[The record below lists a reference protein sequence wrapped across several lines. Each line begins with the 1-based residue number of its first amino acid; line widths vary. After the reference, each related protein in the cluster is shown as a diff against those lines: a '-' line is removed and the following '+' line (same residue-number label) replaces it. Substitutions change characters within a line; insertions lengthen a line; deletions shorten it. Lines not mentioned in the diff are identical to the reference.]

1 MDVLITIIKAIDDPF
16 LLSVILLVFMLA
28 FIFKR
33 QIIKA
38 VKTVYYSAEVST
50 KYKIISLANH
60 DVFPTMT
67 RVKNEVGTMKFYTG
81 KEFDR
86 VKTLMCFDFT
96 KHKVQ
101 HCSKR
106 MKDIIEIPDIDSM
119 SKNALKKLV
128 FDQQNLM
135 HEDYI
140 TAVKKEWDLRGVDRD
155 DIDYVIHLFEKFRY
169 DVVASFENRIN
180 GIFSNDNYNTNFKLM
195 LAVFEMWSMG
205 IDLLPRDMLTTF
217 ESLNGKFK
225 NLTYRK

>member
-1 MDVLITIIKAIDDPF
+1 MDVIIAIIQAIDDPV
-16 LLSVILLVFMLA
+16 LLSITLLVFMLA
-28 FIFKR
+28 FVFKN
-33 QIIKA
+33 QI
-38 VKTVYYSAEVST
+38 VKGIRTVYESANIST
-50 KYKIISLANH
+50 QYKIISLQNH
-60 DVFPTMT
+60 DVFPTMN

-86 VKTLMCFDFT
+86 VKTLMCYDFT
-96 KHKVQ
+96 KHKVA
-101 HCSKR
+101 HCGKR
-106 MKDIIEIPDIDSM
+106 MKAIIEIPNIDSM
-119 SKNALKKLV
+119 NKNALKKLV
-128 FDQQNLM
+128 FDEQNLM
-135 HEDYI
+135 HQDYI
-140 TAVKKEWDLRGVDRD
+140 EAIKKEWDIRGVDRD
-155 DIDYVIHLFEKFRY
+155 DIEYVIHLFEKFRY

>member
-1 MDVLITIIKAIDDPF
+1 MDILVTIIEAIDDPF
-16 LLSVILLVFMLA
+16 LLSIILLTFMLA
-28 FIFKR
+28 FVFKN

-50 KYKIISLANH
+50 KYKILSLANH
-60 DVFPTMT
+60 DVFPTMI
-67 RVKNEVGTMKFYTG
+67 RVKNEVGNMKFYTG

-86 VKTLMCFDFT
+86 VKTLMCYDFT
-96 KHKVQ
+96 KHKVE
-101 HCSKR
+101 HCARR
-106 MKDIIEIPDIDSM
+106 MQDIIDTPDIDSM
-119 SKNALKKLV
+119 NKNALKKFV
-128 FDQQNLM
+128 FDEQTRM

-140 TAVKKEWDLRGVDRD
+140 RAVKEEWRIRGVDID

>member
-1 MDVLITIIKAIDDPF
+1 MDVIITIIQAIDDPV
-16 LLSVILLVFMLA
+16 LLSITLLVFMLA
-28 FIFKR
+28 FVFKN
-33 QIIKA
+33 QIVKGI
-38 VKTVYYSAEVST
+38 KTVYESANIST
-50 KYKIISLANH
+50 QYKIISLQNH
-60 DVFPTMT
+60 DVFPTMN

-86 VKTLMCFDFT
+86 VKTLMCYDFT
-96 KHKVQ
+96 KHKVA

-106 MKDIIEIPDIDSM
+106 MKAIIEVPNIDAM
-119 SKNALKKLV
+119 SRNALKKLV
-128 FDQQNLM
+128 FDEQNLM
-135 HEDYI
+135 HQDYI
-140 TAVKKEWDLRGVDRD
+140 EAIKKEWDIRGVDRD
-155 DIDYVIHLFEKFRY
+155 DIEYVIHLFEKFRY